1 MHMKFFADIK
11 ENFILPTWRKWEK
24 KHIAK
29 KTLTV
34 KLWETGQFYPRL
46 EKILITQKW

>member
-29 KTLTV
+29 KTLTCQA
-34 KLWETGQFYPRL
+34 LRDG
-46 EKILITQKW
+46 